1 VSRFERILA
10 ALILFAY
17 APALLAIGKSSL
29 AADYYTHALLV
40 PVVSLWLVARIPR
53 RRWPIREEHDGRGL
67 VLVVGAA
74 LLYLL
79 GIYFVSTPLQG
90 IAFVLT
96 VAGALG
102 YTRGLPALRVLAF
115 PIAFLLFMIPL
126 PVEWVR
132 PLIFKLQLWVS
143 RGAESVLHAAGHTLL
158 REGNVLTL
166 PGGGRLFVA
175 EACSGITSLFTMI
188 PLGLLVAYL
197 MERTWSRR
205 LPIVVAVVPLALI
218 ENLLRVVTI
227 VLLGERYGVEYVSAT
242 NFHETLG
249 VLSYLLTLGLLI
261 AFAKLIRLC
270 VPVSVAE

>member
-1 VSRFERILA
+1 MTRFERILA
-10 ALILFAY
+10 VLILFAY

-40 PVVSLWLVARIPR
+40 PLVSLWLAARIPR
-53 RRWPIREEHDGRGL
+53 RRWPIRDEHDGRAL
-67 VLVVGAA
+67 VIIAVAS
-74 LLYLL
+74 LLYLI
-79 GIYFVSTPLQG
+79 GIYFASTPLQG
-90 IAFVLT
+90 VAFVLT

-102 YTRGLPALRVLAF
+102 YARGMHALRVLAF
-115 PIAFLLFMIPL
+115 PIAFLAFMIPL
-126 PVEWVR
+126 PIEWVR
-132 PLIFKLQLWVS
+132 PLIFRLQIWVS
-143 RGAESVLHAAGHTLL
+143 SGAEDVLQAAGHTLL

-197 MERTWSRR
+197 MERTWRRR
-205 LPIVVAVVPLALI
+205 LPIVVAVVPLALL

-249 VLSYLLTLGLLI
+249 VLSYLITLGLLI

-270 VPVSVAE
+270 VPAPVSE